1 MVKQDKEAN
10 SPTEKTQRY
19 ETLCTAVE
27 QSLHRKMIAQTDF
40 DFLVEAIYTRTREL
54 LSATTLKR
62 LWGKVQSDYT
72 PSAHT
77 LNILAQF
84 LGYSDFDGF
93 CQHQQAN
100 DTPPSN
106 PVLSEHIDVEK
117 DINIGDEITLYW
129 APGRVC
135 HIRYLGQLQFVVI
148 ESEMTR
154 LQPGDTFSCNVFIN
168 GEPLYLKNLRQAG
181 HPPFNYVCG
190 MKGGIRYERSK
201 QA

>member
-40 DFLVEAIYTRTREL
+40 DFLVEAIYTRTHEL

-117 DINIGDEITLYW
+117 DINIVKN
-129 APGRVC
+129 APVKSNMPSYPGIPLEFGSAGNDVRSLQ
-135 HIRYLGQLQFVVI
+135 IYLNRISRNYPAIPKIPAADGIFDAATEEAVRTFQQV
-148 ESEMTR
+148 
-154 LQPGDTFSCNVFIN
+154 DTSYQSALS
-168 GEPLYLKNLRQAG
+168 GSG
-181 HPPFNYVCG
+181 
-190 MKGGIRYERSK
+190 
-201 QA
+201 